1 MQETYNRLRAE
12 LSALDAMLD
21 KARTPAARER
31 LAEKRK
37 ALKAEAHA
45 LLLAIHQQESAA
57 AKEAQAALT
66 AAKVLAQAAFTA
78 SMHGVVN
85 DFLPRRLQLWLAAEA
100 KRRKSGAKPY
110 KPSKLRFLLVLIG
123 AAR

>member
-12 LSALDAMLD
+12 LSALDDMLD
-21 KARTPAARER
+21 RARTPQARDR
-31 LAEKRK
+31 LHEKRK
-37 ALKAEAHA
+37 ALKAEAHEV
-45 LLLAIHQQESAA
+45 LMCIHQHEAA
-57 AKEAQAALT
+57 AKAEAQLALN
-66 AAKVLAQAAFTA
+66 AQQAIEHAAFRA

-100 KRRKSGAKPY
+100 KRRKSGAKPH

-123 AAR
+123 AAQ